1 KIDLVGNALKAE
13 NFHYLCEF
21 PKLERLELGRCSINA
36 ECLKN
41 MGNCKTLNHLNVSFN
56 PKVDDAAIK
65 HLAGMKNIQ
74 HLDLV
79 ETAVT
84 PKGLMQL

>member
-1 KIDLVGNALKAE
+1 LTAEIGSVNGSCFKELKTLGQLAKIDLVGNALKAE

-56 PKVDDAAIK
+56 PKVDDAA
-65 HLAGMKNIQ
+65 
-74 HLDLV
+74 
-79 ETAVT
+79 
-84 PKGLMQL
+84 